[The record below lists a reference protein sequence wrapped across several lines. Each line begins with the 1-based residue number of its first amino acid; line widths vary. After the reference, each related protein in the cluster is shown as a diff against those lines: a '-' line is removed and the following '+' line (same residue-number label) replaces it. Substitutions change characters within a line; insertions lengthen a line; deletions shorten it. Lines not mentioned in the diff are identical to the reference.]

1 MKMEIKKH
9 HNKQDAFSEQI
20 RQKLEHHTMPVDAD
34 LWKGIEKRM
43 APPKRIVPPW
53 LYVTV
58 GVSAGLALLFSVGNF
73 FYLRDAVIPVSEEI
87 VQYQAEAEQ
96 FAVETEKPEH
106 PELIESGIAIKPKDA
121 DHQTYAAAHSTPVM
135 QSATVIVPVKDEAE
149 VLVSDESKQVAEPS
163 AKEDAKVTTSP
174 EVEESKVATAK
185 KADKLTLPRA
195 KETDWTEI
203 MPRKKKD
210 KMLLAAAMGSG
221 VASSSATM
229 TPRSRAYRGE
239 SLVDLST
246 NITNVLTPNDFRYK
260 DYLPPVSAGLSVRMP
275 LSERIAVESG
285 LSYTYLL
292 TRLSGST
299 TGDYRAEVTLHYLG
313 VPLNLVY
320 SFLKEQKWEIYASA
334 GAMLEKGL
342 RTDYKQYQ
350 NWDDVQVTTTGNTSV
365 DGVQW
370 SMNGILGIG
379 YTLHKNI
386 SLFFDPQLSYYF
398 ENDQPFSI
406 RKEMP
411 LLVSLNAGL
420 RMSL

>member
-20 RQKLEHHTMPVDAD
+20 RQKLEHHTMPVDAG
-34 LWKGIEKRM
+34 LWKGIEKRI

-58 GVSAGLALLFSVGNF
+58 GVAAGLALLFSVGNF
-73 FYLRDAVIPVSEEI
+73 FYLRDAVMPVSEEI

-96 FAVETEKPEH
+96 FAVDAEQPVLPESSKAVKTKG
-106 PELIESGIAIKPKDA
+106 PDN
-121 DHQTYAAAHSTPVM
+121 QTYAAVQSTPVM
-135 QSATVIVPVKDEAE
+135 QPSAVLVPVKDEAE

-163 AKEDAKVTTSP
+163 AKEVAKVTTSP

-185 KADKLTLPRA
+185 KADKLTLPRE
-195 KETDWTEI
+195 KQTDWTEI
-203 MPRKKKD
+203 VPRKKKD

-246 NITNVLTPNDFRYK
+246 SFTNVLTPNDFRHK
-260 DYLPPVSAGLSVRMP
+260 EYLPPVSAGLSVRMP
-275 LSERIAVESG
+275 LGERIAVESG

-313 VPLNLVY
+313 VPVNFVY

-398 ENDQPFSI
+398 ENEQPFSI